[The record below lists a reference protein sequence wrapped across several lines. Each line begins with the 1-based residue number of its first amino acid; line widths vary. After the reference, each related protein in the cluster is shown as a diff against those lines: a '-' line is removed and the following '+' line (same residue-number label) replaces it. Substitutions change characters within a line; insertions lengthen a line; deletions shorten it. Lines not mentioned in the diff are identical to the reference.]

1 MESEETILFFF
12 LKIFLQIK
20 NQMRQMKLNEIGANA
35 VIFVTFAKDFC
46 QEVRRRS
53 QYFAVE
59 LHCQVAQEDQ

>member
-1 MESEETILFFF
+1 
-12 LKIFLQIK
+12 
-20 NQMRQMKLNEIGANA
+20 MRQMKLNEIGANA